1 MPYSMRD
8 SLVED
13 LDEYLEAIS
22 SSPDTESV
30 VAYVVEL
37 LETYGDDTDFDE
49 IVAQL
54 EEEGQVD
61 GTLSE
66 ALEEEM
72 SSNDE
77 FEFTGEEIVSLLE
90 KLCSIEWERDEDDRD
105 EDEDGDEEDEDDED
119 EDF

>member
-1 MPYSMRD
+1 MQLPFSMRD

-22 SSPDTESV
+22 STPDTESV
-30 VAYVVEL
+30 VNYVIEL
-37 LETYGDDTDFDE
+37 LETYGEDEGLEE
-49 IVAQL
+49 IVATL
-54 EEEGQVD
+54 EEEGQLD

-90 KLCSIEWERDEDDRD
+90 RLCDIEWERS
-105 EDEDGDEEDEDDED
+105 EDDED
-119 EDF
+119 DDDEDDDDEADDELL